1 MSYTLGE
8 AAKATGKSKPTI
20 SRAIKNGTISA
31 KKNKNGS
38 YTIDPAE
45 LHRIFPPLP
54 RNSNENVTSLPSLTP
69 NDDNMLQ
76 RENEILREQL
86 DDLKSERD
94 EWREQAKRQTILL
107 ENHAQNTKKK
117 TAGGFFG
124 LFMPNRT
131 PKS

>member
-1 MSYTLGE
+1 MSYTLGD

-31 KKNKNGS
+31 IKNENGS
-38 YTIDPAE
+38 YSIDPSE
-45 LHRIFPPLP
+45 LHRVYPPLP
-54 RNSNENVTSLPSLTP
+54 RNSNKDILPSPPLTL
-69 NDDNMLQ
+69 NNDNMLQ

-86 DDLKSERD
+86 EDLKSERD

-107 ENHAQNTKKK
+107 ENQVDNTEKK

-124 LFMPNRT
+124 LFKRNRT
-131 PKS
+131 PN

>member
-1 MSYTLGE
+1 MTYTLGD

-31 KKNKNGS
+31 KKNENGS
-38 YTIDPAE
+38 YSIDPSE
-45 LHRIFPPLP
+45 LHRVYPPLP
-54 RNSNENVTSLPSLTP
+54 RNSNEDGTPSPSTP
-69 NDDNMLQ
+69 PNNNSVLQ

-107 ENHAQNTKKK
+107 ENQVENTEKKP
-117 TAGGFFG
+117 ARGFFR
-124 LFMPNRT
+124 LFKGN
-131 PKS
+131 